1 MVESLCCSPKTTTAL
16 LISSAPIQNK
26 KFFTKYKLIRRSN
39 VYIVSWATFSCV
51 ESLLHAIGYTSVA
64 PTLPAAEDSRVRV
77 APIYSPSVGWTCTSA
92 MFSLLSF
99 SPTRMKIIVCVLLYI
114 CLVGSFQVPLER
126 LISCVYNKPL
136 PLICPAQSLSVF
148 SRLSFF
154 PMRFHVFWST
164 ASSASVLFKICS
176 SSFKQKR
183 I

>member
-1 MVESLCCSPKTTTAL
+1 MLDDQQEPAVEHRELCSVLCGSLDGRGVWGRMDTCVCMVKSLCCSPKTTTAL

-77 APIYSPSVGWTCTSA
+77 APIYSPSVGWTCTSS

-99 SPTRMKIIVCVLLYI
+99 SPTRMKIIVCALLYI

-126 LISCVYNKPL
+126 LISCVYT
-136 PLICPAQSLSVF
+136 SLF
-148 SRLSFF
+148 L
-154 PMRFHVFWST
+154 
-164 ASSASVLFKICS
+164 
-176 SSFKQKR
+176 
-183 I
+183 